1 MMCSLASD
9 IYNIYK
15 GSSDVSD
22 KKILNGEY
30 DIIYGSPEALAGNP
44 LWRESLRHLK
54 VSAIVIDE
62 FHTIATW

>member
-1 MMCSLASD
+1 MILNVI
-9 IYNIYK
+9 IYNNIYK

-22 KKILNGEY
+22 KKILNGEV
-30 DIIYGSPEALAGNP
+30 DIIYGSPEALVGNP